1 MFLSRDSG
9 PHLIPQ
15 MVFYDLKPSVI
26 FGCNHRL
33 RPFGCRRHAAL
44 VVVQALAQPMIFH
57 DGIFMAI
64 PREEPGVNLRAEPM
78 TVGIINNLSGFLSA
92 LWNLNTCCLF
102 LSLCT
107 TEDQPFKNFGC
118 EQIPHVPI
126 WHLVLS
132 CFILFCFQVTLWSDK
147 SPRYWPAKIQWNSQK
162 NQRTAPC
169 CFFGCS
175 AKPSE
180 LWGIHQNVDNVIY
193 IMCLSKVAVSS
204 FPHFF
209 GVRLDLRRFFF
220 NDFQCNLPK
229 NPRTSEFF
237 GGAFLGTSTC
247 LLLLGR
253 KLWRWPTFRTICASQ
268 PARCLW

>member
-92 LWNLNTCCLF
+92 L
-102 LSLCT
+102 
-107 TEDQPFKNFGC
+107 
-118 EQIPHVPI
+118 
-126 WHLVLS
+126 
-132 CFILFCFQVTLWSDK
+132 
-147 SPRYWPAKIQWNSQK
+147 
-162 NQRTAPC
+162 
-169 CFFGCS
+169 
-175 AKPSE
+175 
-180 LWGIHQNVDNVIY
+180 
-193 IMCLSKVAVSS
+193 
-204 FPHFF
+204 
-209 GVRLDLRRFFF
+209 
-220 NDFQCNLPK
+220 
-229 NPRTSEFF
+229 
-237 GGAFLGTSTC
+237 
-247 LLLLGR
+247 
-253 KLWRWPTFRTICASQ
+253 
-268 PARCLW
+268 